1 VAPGAT
7 RLKEDVVEPR
17 STLVDGHSAL
27 KRVPYLLCLVYF
39 QCSLMTLWAL
49 P

>member
-7 RLKEDVVEPR
+7 HLAEDVVDPG
-17 STLVDGHSAL
+17 STHVDGHSEL
-27 KRVPYLLCLVYF
+27 KRLPCLLCLVYF

-49 P
+49 S